1 MQVHMGA
8 LCYMSLAGIDADG
21 KTLPTIPACISVGFL
36 GVLHSGNKENNMVPV
51 TLLKLIAIRTSGF
64 YPNPVA
70 LASDND
76 TVIY

>member
-1 MQVHMGA
+1 
-8 LCYMSLAGIDADG
+8 MSLAGIDADS
-21 KTLPTIPACISVGFL
+21 KTLPTIPACVSVGFL
-36 GVLHSGNKENNMVPV
+36 GVRHCGNIENNMVPIA
-51 TLLKLIAIRTSGF
+51 LLKMIAIRTSGF

>member
-1 MQVHMGA
+1 MGVLCHMV
-8 LCYMSLAGIDADG
+8 LAGIDADG
-21 KTLPTIPACISVGFL
+21 KTLPAIPAGVAVGFL
-36 GVLHSGNKENNMVPV
+36 GMGHCGNIENNMIPV
-51 TLLKLIAIRTSGF
+51 TLLKLATMRAPGF

>member
-1 MQVHMGA
+1 
-8 LCYMSLAGIDADG
+8 MSLAGIDADG
-21 KTLPTIPACISVGFL
+21 KTLPAVLASVAVGFL
-36 GVLHSGNKENNMVPV
+36 GMGHCGNKENDMIPV

-70 LASDND
+70 LASDNN

>member
-1 MQVHMGA
+1 MGA

-21 KTLPTIPACISVGFL
+21 KTLPAVLAGVAVGFL
-36 GVLHSGNKENNMVPV
+36 GVRHCGNIENNMIPV
-51 TLLKLIAIRTSGF
+51 TLLKLATMRAPGF

-70 LASDND
+70 LASDNN

>member
-1 MQVHMGA
+1 
-8 LCYMSLAGIDADG
+8 MSLAGIDADG
-21 KTLPTIPACISVGFL
+21 KTLPTIPACVSVGFL
-36 GVLHSGNKENNMVPV
+36 GVRHCGNIENNIIPV
-51 TLLKLIAIRTSGF
+51 TLLKLATVRAPGF